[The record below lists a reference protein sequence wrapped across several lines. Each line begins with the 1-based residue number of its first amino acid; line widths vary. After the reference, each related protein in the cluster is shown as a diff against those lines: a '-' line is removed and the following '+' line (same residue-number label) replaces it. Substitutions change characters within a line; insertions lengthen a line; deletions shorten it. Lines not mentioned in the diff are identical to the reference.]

1 MYHKPVMLNETID
14 CLEIKKDGVYVDLTY
29 GGGGHS
35 KAILNDL
42 SHKGKLLA
50 FDHDEDA
57 IENKISDNRLLVIN
71 QNFKFLKQNLNYHGY
86 TMVDGVLADLG
97 VSSYQFDK
105 PERGFSIRHE
115 SRLDMRMNKN
125 GELSASEILNNYSE
139 VELSN
144 IFHEYSDLRN
154 SKSIAKLI
162 VQKRNENKILYTE
175 QFNKILSPFL
185 SLGYENKTLAKVYQA
200 LRIEVNDEIEALK
213 QLLVQLPDVLKK
225 GGKIVIITYHSVED
239 RIVKRFIQNGCFET
253 EPIKDDFGKY
263 NLPFKK
269 SFKFK
274 SPSLKEIKINSRS
287 RSAKLRS
294 AEKLWVK

>member
-1 MYHKPVMLNETID
+1 MLNETID
-14 CLEIKKDGVYVDLTY
+14 CLEIKKDGIYVDLTY

-115 SRLDMRMNKN
+115 SKLDMRMNKN

-185 SLGYENKTLAKVYQA
+185 SRGYENKTLAKVYQA

-274 SPSLKEIKINSRS
+274 SPSLKEIKKNSRS

-294 AEKLWVK
+294 AEKL

>member
-50 FDHDEDA
+50 FDHDVDA

-115 SRLDMRMNKN
+115 SKLDMRMNKN

-185 SLGYENKTLAKVYQA
+185 SKGYENKTLAKVYQA

-274 SPSLKEIKINSRS
+274 SPSLKEIKKNSRS

-294 AEKLWVK
+294 AEKL

>member
-115 SRLDMRMNKN
+115 SKLDMRMNKN

-185 SLGYENKTLAKVYQA
+185 SKGYENKTLAKVYQA

-263 NLPFKK
+263 KLPFKK

-274 SPSLKEIKINSRS
+274 SPSLKEIKKNSRS

-294 AEKLWVK
+294 AEKL

>member
-14 CLEIKKDGVYVDLTY
+14 CLDIKKDGVYVDLTY

-86 TMVDGVLADLG
+86 PMVDGVLADLG

-115 SRLDMRMNKN
+115 SKLDMRMNKN

-185 SLGYENKTLAKVYQA
+185 SRGYENKTLAKVYQA

-274 SPSLKEIKINSRS
+274 SPSLKEIKKNSRS

-294 AEKLWVK
+294 AEKL

>member
-14 CLEIKKDGVYVDLTY
+14 CLEIKKDGIYVDLTY

-115 SRLDMRMNKN
+115 SKLDMRMNKN

-185 SLGYENKTLAKVYQA
+185 SVGYENKTLAKVYQA

-274 SPSLKEIKINSRS
+274 SPSLKEIKKNSRS

-294 AEKLWVK
+294 AEKL

>member
-14 CLEIKKDGVYVDLTY
+14 CLEIKKDGIYVDLTY

-50 FDHDEDA
+50 FDQDVDA

-86 TMVDGVLADLG
+86 PMVDGVLADLG

-115 SRLDMRMNKN
+115 SKLDMRMNKN

-185 SLGYENKTLAKVYQA
+185 SKGYENKTLAKVYQA

-274 SPSLKEIKINSRS
+274 SPSLKEIKKNSRS

-294 AEKLWVK
+294 AEKL

>member
-86 TMVDGVLADLG
+86 PMVDGVLADLG

-115 SRLDMRMNKN
+115 SKLDMRMNKN

-185 SLGYENKTLAKVYQA
+185 SKGYENKTLAKVYQA

-274 SPSLKEIKINSRS
+274 SPSLKEIKKNSRS

-294 AEKLWVK
+294 AEKL

>member
-14 CLEIKKDGVYVDLTY
+14 CLEIKKDGIYVDLTY

-50 FDHDEDA
+50 FDQDVDA

-86 TMVDGVLADLG
+86 PMVDGVLADLG

-115 SRLDMRMNKN
+115 SKLDMRMNKN

-185 SLGYENKTLAKVYQA
+185 SKGYENKTLAKVYQA

-294 AEKLWVK
+294 AEKL

>member
-86 TMVDGVLADLG
+86 PMVDGVLADLG

-115 SRLDMRMNKN
+115 SKLDMRMNKN

-185 SLGYENKTLAKVYQA
+185 SKGYENKTLAKVYQA

-274 SPSLKEIKINSRS
+274 SPSLKEIKKNIRS

-294 AEKLWVK
+294 AEKL

>member
-50 FDHDEDA
+50 FDQDVDA

-115 SRLDMRMNKN
+115 SKLDMRMNKN

-185 SLGYENKTLAKVYQA
+185 SKGYENKTLAKVYQA

-274 SPSLKEIKINSRS
+274 SPSLKEIKKNSRS

-294 AEKLWVK
+294 AEKL